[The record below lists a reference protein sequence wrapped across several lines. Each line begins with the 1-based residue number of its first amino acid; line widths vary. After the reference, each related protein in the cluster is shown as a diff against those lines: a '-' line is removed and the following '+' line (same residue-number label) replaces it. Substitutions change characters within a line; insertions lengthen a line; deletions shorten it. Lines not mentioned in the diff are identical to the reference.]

1 MKILLVTK
9 QPFIKKES
17 KVYCSFAVSST
28 LKHFERNGELYIC
41 PHEFNGKSSQ
51 PIDVLTDIPGERV
64 EFLLN
69 ESSIKRRYLDRSY
82 NRNILDTWVQKV
94 DLVIGYNPA
103 TIGDLALEYAKKHG
117 KAYMAFL
124 VSCIWDGTWH
134 HRNWK
139 ARIMAPI
146 FFCETK
152 QTIMNSDY
160 VWYVTEK
167 FLQERYPTQGL
178 SLGYTDTNIGI
189 AEDRTLENRL
199 EKIRQMAI
207 GHNGSPRELS
217 LLTVGHLD
225 VGFKGQKFVIKA
237 LPELNKSGIKC
248 IYYMIGAGDGSY
260 LVKLAKEL
268 GVSEQVVFLGRKT
281 RNEVLDYMDK
291 TDIYLQP
298 SLQEGLP
305 RSVAEAMSRAMP
317 CIGSKTG
324 GIPEML
330 DDRFITRRKSVSDI
344 VNIISS
350 MTIENLKEQATK
362 NFNKAKDYQPDEI
375 AKKVDDF
382 FEMIRKDILK

>member
-9 QPFIKKES
+9 QPFIKKEG
-17 KVYCSFAVSST
+17 KVYCSFAISST

-51 PIDVLTDIPGERV
+51 PLDVLTDIPGDRV

-82 NRNILDTWVQKV
+82 NRKVLDEWVQKV

-103 TIGDLALEYAKKHG
+103 TVGDLALEYAHKYG
-117 KAYMAFL
+117 KAYMSFL

-139 ARIMAPI
+139 ARIMAPV
-146 FFCETK
+146 FFRETK
-152 QTIMNSDY
+152 RTVLNSDY

-167 FLQERYPTQGL
+167 FLQERYPTRGI
-178 SLGYTDTNIGI
+178 SLGYTDTNIGT
-189 AEDRTLENRL
+189 AEESTLQERL
-199 EKIRQMAI
+199 KKIDQI
-207 GHNGSPRELS
+207 PCDQNGHPTELS

-225 VGFKGQKFVIKA
+225 VGFKGQTFVIQA
-237 LPELNKSGIKC
+237 LPKLKQLGINC
-248 IYYMIGAGDGSY
+248 TFYMIGAGDATY
-260 LVKLAKEL
+260 LERQAQEL
-268 GVSEQVVFLGRKT
+268 RVAEQVVTLGRKT
-281 RNEVLDYMDK
+281 REEVLAYMDE

-317 CIGSKTG
+317 CVGSHTG

-330 DDRFITRRKSVSDI
+330 DDKYITRRKSVDDI
-344 VNIISS
+344 VKILS
-350 MTIENLKEQATK
+350 ELDKEKLKEQAKK
-362 NFNKAKDYQPDEI
+362 NFNKAKDYQPEEI
-375 AKKVDDF
+375 IKKVDEF
-382 FEMIRKDILK
+382 FDMIRKNIGK

>member
-9 QPFIKKES
+9 QPFIKKEG

-82 NRNILDTWVQKV
+82 NRNVLDTWVQKV

-117 KAYMAFL
+117 KAYMSFL

-146 FFCETK
+146 FYHETK
-152 QTIMNSDY
+152 QTVLNSDY

-178 SLGYTDTNIGI
+178 SLGYTDTNIGL

-199 EKIRQMAI
+199 EKIKHMVI

-237 LPELNKSGIKC
+237 LPELNKSGIRC
-248 IYYMIGAGDGSY
+248 IYHMIGAGDGSY
-260 LVKLAKEL
+260 LAKLAKEL

-281 RNEVLDYMDK
+281 RDEVLDYMDK

-362 NFNKAKDYQPDEI
+362 NFNKAKDYQPGEI
-375 AKKVDDF
+375 VKKVDEF
-382 FEMIRKDILK
+382 FEMIRKNIQ